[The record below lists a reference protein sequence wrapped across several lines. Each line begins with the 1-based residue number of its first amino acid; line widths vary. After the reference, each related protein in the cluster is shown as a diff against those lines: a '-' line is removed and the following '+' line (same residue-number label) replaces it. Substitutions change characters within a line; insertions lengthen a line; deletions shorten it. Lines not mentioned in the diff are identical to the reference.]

1 MLQID
6 NRKNHS
12 YAINDLGDLD
22 PDAPDKEDCDNLQD
36 SQRIQFI
43 RQDGAEPRSKH
54 IDSDTEDEF
63 VFDPSRGAKPY
74 KDTIGL

>member
-43 RQDGAEPRSKH
+43 R
-54 IDSDTEDEF
+54 
-63 VFDPSRGAKPY
+63 
-74 KDTIGL
+74 